1 MARRRL
7 ISDEDLFEKFEEY
20 VINECSNDISL
31 FKLPKF
37 GDYLRTTGFPEV
49 TDTTLRRNKK
59 FRITIEK
66 RKAEAEDEEFQ
77 TIITYKTL
85 DIDSFMMTNRTPR
98 AIRTALVELNKYY
111 KRIVEVALKYK
122 DEAEVLVIEN
132 KKIQE
137 QLQTATSNIEERKAL
152 IDENNALK
160 SIIKTTVYPEIA
172 NELLKAEG
180 LLKSENSIISDEYL
194 ASQIITADSKI
205 DFQSESTNTDEVQ
218 NKIVSIK
225 NLLDSKTNY

>member
-7 ISDEDLFEKFEEY
+7 ISDEDLFEKFEGY

-98 AIRTALVELNKYY
+98 AIRSALVELNKYY

-132 KKIQE
+132 KKLQE

-180 LLKSENSIISDEYL
+180 LLKSENRIISDEYL
-194 ASQIITADSKI
+194 ASQIITVDSKI

-218 NKIVSIK
+218 NKIVNIK
-225 NLLDSKTNY
+225 

>member
-20 VINECSNDISL
+20 VTNECSNDISL

-98 AIRTALVELNKYY
+98 AIRSALVELNKYY
-111 KRIVEVALKYK
+111 KRVVEVALKYK

-132 KKIQE
+132 KKLQE
-137 QLQTATSNIEERKAL
+137 QLQTATSNSEERKVL

-180 LLKSENSIISDEYL
+180 LLKSENRIISDEYL

>member
-20 VINECSNDISL
+20 VVNECSNDISL

-59 FRITIEK
+59 FRLTIEK
-66 RKAEAEDEEFQ
+66 RKAEAEDEVFQ

-98 AIRTALVELNKYY
+98 AIRSALVELNKYY

-132 KKIQE
+132 KKLQE
-137 QLQTATSNIEERKAL
+137 QLQTATSNSEERKAL
-152 IDENNALK
+152 IDENNELK

-180 LLKSENSIISDEYL
+180 LLKSENRIISDEYL

-205 DFQSESTNTDEVQ
+205 DFQSEFTNTDEVQ

>member
-137 QLQTATSNIEERKAL
+137 QLQTATSNSEERKAL

-180 LLKSENSIISDEYL
+180 LLKSENRIISDEYL

-205 DFQSESTNTDEVQ
+205 DLQSKSTSNDGAKS
-218 NKIVSIK
+218 KIVNIK

>member
-20 VINECSNDISL
+20 ILNECSNDISL

-37 GDYLRTTGFPEV
+37 GDYLRATGFPEV
-49 TDTTLRRNKK
+49 TDTTLRRNKN
-59 FRITIEK
+59 FRLTIEK

-98 AIRTALVELNKYY
+98 AIRSALVELNKYY

-122 DEAEVLVIEN
+122 DEAEVLVLEN
-132 KKIQE
+132 KKLQE
-137 QLQTATSNIEERKAL
+137 QLQTATSNIEERKVL
-152 IDENNALK
+152 MDENNALK

-172 NELLKAEG
+172 NELLKEEG
-180 LLKSENSIISDEYL
+180 LLKSESRIISDEYL
-194 ASQIITADSKI
+194 ASQIITADSRI

>member
-98 AIRTALVELNKYY
+98 AIRSALVELNKYY

-132 KKIQE
+132 KKLQE
-137 QLQTATSNIEERKAL
+137 QLQTATSNSEERKAL

-180 LLKSENSIISDEYL
+180 LLKSENRIISDEYL
-194 ASQIITADSKI
+194 ASQIITADSRI

>member
-98 AIRTALVELNKYY
+98 AIRSALVELNKYY

-137 QLQTATSNIEERKAL
+137 QLQTATSNSEERKAL

-180 LLKSENSIISDEYL
+180 LLKSENRIISEEYL

>member
-37 GDYLRTTGFPEV
+37 GDYLRTTGFSEV

-137 QLQTATSNIEERKAL
+137 QLQTATSNSEERKAL

-180 LLKSENSIISDEYL
+180 LLKSENRIISEEYL

-205 DFQSESTNTDEVQ
+205 DFQSESTNTDKVQ
-218 NKIVSIK
+218 NKIVNIK

>member
-98 AIRTALVELNKYY
+98 AIRSALVELNKYY

-132 KKIQE
+132 KKLQE
-137 QLQTATSNIEERKAL
+137 QLQTATSNSEERKAL

-160 SIIKTTVYPEIA
+160 SIIKTTIYPEIA

-180 LLKSENSIISDEYL
+180 LLKSENRIISDEYL

>member
-98 AIRTALVELNKYY
+98 AIRSALVELNKYY

-132 KKIQE
+132 KKLQE

-180 LLKSENSIISDEYL
+180 LLKSENRIISDEYL

>member
-37 GDYLRTTGFPEV
+37 GDYLRTTGFSEV

-98 AIRTALVELNKYY
+98 AIRSALVELNKYY

-122 DEAEVLVIEN
+122 DEVEVLVIEN
-132 KKIQE
+132 KKLQE
-137 QLQTATSNIEERKAL
+137 QLQTATSNSEERKAL
-152 IDENNALK
+152 IDENNELK

-180 LLKSENSIISDEYL
+180 LLKSENRIISDEYL

>member
-98 AIRTALVELNKYY
+98 AIRSALVELNKYY
-111 KRIVEVALKYK
+111 KRIVEAALKYK

-132 KKIQE
+132 KKLQE
-137 QLQTATSNIEERKAL
+137 QLQTATSNSEERKAL

-180 LLKSENSIISDEYL
+180 LLKSENRIISDEYL

>member
-1 MARRRL
+1 MARKRL

-98 AIRTALVELNKYY
+98 AIRSALVELNKYY

-132 KKIQE
+132 KKLQE
-137 QLQTATSNIEERKAL
+137 QLQTATSNSEERKAL

-172 NELLKAEG
+172 NELLKEEG
-180 LLKSENSIISDEYL
+180 LLKSESRIISDEYL
-194 ASQIITADSKI
+194 ASQIITVDSKI

>member
-98 AIRTALVELNKYY
+98 AIRSALVELNKYY

-132 KKIQE
+132 KKLQE
-137 QLQTATSNIEERKAL
+137 QLQTATSNSEERKAL

-180 LLKSENSIISDEYL
+180 LLKSENRIISDEYL

-205 DFQSESTNTDEVQ
+205 DLQSESTNTDEVQ

>member
-59 FRITIEK
+59 FRLTIEK
-66 RKAEAEDEEFQ
+66 RKAEAEDEELQ

-98 AIRTALVELNKYY
+98 AIRSALVELNKYY

-122 DEAEVLVIEN
+122 NEAEVLVIEN
-132 KKIQE
+132 KKLQE
-137 QLQTATSNIEERKAL
+137 QLQTATSNSEERKAL

-172 NELLKAEG
+172 NELLKEEG
-180 LLKSENSIISDEYL
+180 LLKSENRIISDEYL

-218 NKIVSIK
+218 NKIVSII

>member
-1 MARRRL
+1 M
-7 ISDEDLFEKFEEY
+7 
-20 VINECSNDISL
+20 
-31 FKLPKF
+31 FKLQKF

-98 AIRTALVELNKYY
+98 AIRSALVELNKYY

-122 DEAEVLVIEN
+122 DGAEVLVIEN
-132 KKIQE
+132 KKLQE

-180 LLKSENSIISDEYL
+180 LLKSENRIISDEYL

-218 NKIVSIK
+218 NKIVNIK

>member
-7 ISDEDLFEKFEEY
+7 ISDEDLFEKFEGY

-98 AIRTALVELNKYY
+98 AIRSALVELNKYY

-132 KKIQE
+132 KKLQE

-180 LLKSENSIISDEYL
+180 LLKSENRIISDEYL
-194 ASQIITADSKI
+194 ASQIITVDSKI

-218 NKIVSIK
+218 NKIVNIK

>member
-1 MARRRL
+1 MARKRL

-98 AIRTALVELNKYY
+98 AIRSALVELNKYY

-132 KKIQE
+132 KKLQE
-137 QLQTATSNIEERKAL
+137 QLQTATSNSEERKAL

-180 LLKSENSIISDEYL
+180 LLKSENRIISEEYL

>member
-137 QLQTATSNIEERKAL
+137 QLQTATSNSEERKAL

-180 LLKSENSIISDEYL
+180 LLKSENRIISDEYL

-205 DFQSESTNTDEVQ
+205 DFQSESTNTDKVQ
-218 NKIVSIK
+218 NKIVNIK

>member
-20 VINECSNDISL
+20 VTNECSNDISL

-98 AIRTALVELNKYY
+98 AIRSALVELNKYY

-132 KKIQE
+132 KKLQE
-137 QLQTATSNIEERKAL
+137 QLQTATSNSEERKAL

-180 LLKSENSIISDEYL
+180 LLKSENRIISDEYL

>member
-59 FRITIEK
+59 FRITIGK

-98 AIRTALVELNKYY
+98 AIRSALVELNKYY

-137 QLQTATSNIEERKAL
+137 QLQTATSNSEERKAL

-160 SIIKTTVYPEIA
+160 SIIKTTVYPENA

-180 LLKSENSIISDEYL
+180 LLKSENRIISDEYL

>member
-137 QLQTATSNIEERKAL
+137 QLQTATSNSEERKAL

-180 LLKSENSIISDEYL
+180 LLKSENRIISDEYL

-218 NKIVSIK
+218 NKIVNIK

>member
-98 AIRTALVELNKYY
+98 AIRSALVELNKYY

-122 DEAEVLVIEN
+122 DEAEVLVLEN
-132 KKIQE
+132 KKLQE
-137 QLQTATSNIEERKAL
+137 QLQTATSNIEERKVL
-152 IDENNALK
+152 MDENNALK

-172 NELLKAEG
+172 NELLKEEG
-180 LLKSENSIISDEYL
+180 LLKSESRIISDEYL
-194 ASQIITADSKI
+194 ASQIITADSRI
-205 DFQSESTNTDEVQ
+205 DFQSESTNTYEVQ

>member
-98 AIRTALVELNKYY
+98 AIRSALVELNKYY

-132 KKIQE
+132 KKLQE
-137 QLQTATSNIEERKAL
+137 QLQTATSNSEERKAL
-152 IDENNALK
+152 IDQNNALK

-172 NELLKAEG
+172 NELLK
-180 LLKSENSIISDEYL
+180 
-194 ASQIITADSKI
+194 
-205 DFQSESTNTDEVQ
+205 V
-218 NKIVSIK
+218 
-225 NLLDSKTNY
+225 

>member
-98 AIRTALVELNKYY
+98 AIRSALVELNKYY

-137 QLQTATSNIEERKAL
+137 QLQTATSNSEERKAL

-180 LLKSENSIISDEYL
+180 LLKSENRIISDEYL

-205 DFQSESTNTDEVQ
+205 DFQSESTNTDKVQ
-218 NKIVSIK
+218 NKIVNIK

>member
-7 ISDEDLFEKFEEY
+7 IFDEDLFEKFEEY

-98 AIRTALVELNKYY
+98 AIRSALVELNKYY

-122 DEAEVLVIEN
+122 DEAGVLVIEN
-132 KKIQE
+132 KKLQE
-137 QLQTATSNIEERKAL
+137 QLQTASSNSEERKAL

-180 LLKSENSIISDEYL
+180 LLKSENRIISDEYL

-205 DFQSESTNTDEVQ
+205 DFQSESTNTDKVQ
-218 NKIVSIK
+218 NKIVNIK

>member
-49 TDTTLRRNKK
+49 ADTTLRRNKK
-59 FRITIEK
+59 FRLTIEK

-98 AIRTALVELNKYY
+98 AIRSALVKLNKYY

-132 KKIQE
+132 KKLQE
-137 QLQTATSNIEERKAL
+137 QLQTATSNSEERKAL
-152 IDENNALK
+152 IDENNSLK

>member
-20 VINECSNDISL
+20 VLNECLNDISL

-49 TDTTLRRNKK
+49 TDTTLRRNKN
-59 FRITIEK
+59 FRLTIEK
-66 RKAEAEDEEFQ
+66 RKAEVEDEGFQ

-98 AIRTALVELNKYY
+98 AIRSALVELNKYY

-122 DEAEVLVIEN
+122 DEVEVLVIEN
-132 KKIQE
+132 KKLQE
-137 QLQTATSNIEERKAL
+137 QLQTATSNSEECKAL
-152 IDENNALK
+152 IDEISTLK

-180 LLKSENSIISDEYL
+180 LLKSENGIISDEYL

-205 DFQSESTNTDEVQ
+205 DLQSESTNTDEVQ
-218 NKIVSIK
+218 NKIVNIK

>member
-1 MARRRL
+1 M
-7 ISDEDLFEKFEEY
+7 
-20 VINECSNDISL
+20 

-98 AIRTALVELNKYY
+98 AIRSALVELNKYY

-122 DEAEVLVIEN
+122 DGAEVLVIEN
-132 KKIQE
+132 KKLQE

-180 LLKSENSIISDEYL
+180 LLKSENRIISDEYL

-218 NKIVSIK
+218 NKIVNIK
-225 NLLDSKTNY
+225 NLLNSKTNY

>member
-20 VINECSNDISL
+20 AINECSNDISL

-98 AIRTALVELNKYY
+98 AIRSALVELNKYY

-132 KKIQE
+132 KKLQE
-137 QLQTATSNIEERKAL
+137 QLQTATSNSEERKAL

-180 LLKSENSIISDEYL
+180 LLKSENRIISDEYL

-205 DFQSESTNTDEVQ
+205 DFQSESTNTDKVQ
-218 NKIVSIK
+218 NKIVNIK

>member
-1 MARRRL
+1 M
-7 ISDEDLFEKFEEY
+7 
-20 VINECSNDISL
+20 

-98 AIRTALVELNKYY
+98 AIRSALVELNKYY

-137 QLQTATSNIEERKAL
+137 QLQTATSNSEERKAL

-180 LLKSENSIISDEYL
+180 LLKSENRIISDEYL

-218 NKIVSIK
+218 NKIVNIK

>member
-98 AIRTALVELNKYY
+98 AIRSALVELNKYY

-132 KKIQE
+132 KKLQE
-137 QLQTATSNIEERKAL
+137 QLQTATSNSEERKAL

-180 LLKSENSIISDEYL
+180 LLKSENRIISDEYL

-218 NKIVSIK
+218 NKIVNIK

>member
-98 AIRTALVELNKYY
+98 AIRSALVELNKYY

-132 KKIQE
+132 KKLQE
-137 QLQTATSNIEERKAL
+137 QLQTATSNSEERKAL

-180 LLKSENSIISDEYL
+180 LLKSENRIISEEYL

>member
-98 AIRTALVELNKYY
+98 AIRSALVELNKYY

-132 KKIQE
+132 KKLQE
-137 QLQTATSNIEERKAL
+137 QLQTATSNSEERKAL

-180 LLKSENSIISDEYL
+180 LLKSENRIISDEYL

-205 DFQSESTNTDEVQ
+205 DFQSESPHTDEVQ
-218 NKIVSIK
+218 NKIVNIK

>member
-98 AIRTALVELNKYY
+98 AIRSALVELNKYY

-132 KKIQE
+132 KKLQE
-137 QLQTATSNIEERKAL
+137 QLQTATSNSEERKAL

-180 LLKSENSIISDEYL
+180 LLKSENRIISDEYL

>member
-137 QLQTATSNIEERKAL
+137 QLQTATSNSEERKAL

-180 LLKSENSIISDEYL
+180 LLKSENRIISEEYL

>member
-49 TDTTLRRNKK
+49 ADTTLRRNKK
-59 FRITIEK
+59 FRLTIEK

-98 AIRTALVELNKYY
+98 AIRSALVELNKYY

-132 KKIQE
+132 KKLQE
-137 QLQTATSNIEERKAL
+137 HLQTATSNSEERKAL

-180 LLKSENSIISDEYL
+180 LLKSENRIISEEYL

-218 NKIVSIK
+218 NKIVNIK

>member
-20 VINECSNDISL
+20 VTNECSNDISL

-98 AIRTALVELNKYY
+98 AIRSALVELNKYY
-111 KRIVEVALKYK
+111 KRVVEVALKYK

-132 KKIQE
+132 KKLQE
-137 QLQTATSNIEERKAL
+137 QLQTATSNSEERKVL

-180 LLKSENSIISDEYL
+180 LLKSENRIISDEYL

-218 NKIVSIK
+218 NKIVNIK

>member
-66 RKAEAEDEEFQ
+66 RKAETEDEEFQ

-137 QLQTATSNIEERKAL
+137 QLQTATSNSEERKAL

-180 LLKSENSIISDEYL
+180 LLKSENRIISDEYL

-218 NKIVSIK
+218 NKIVNIK

>member
-37 GDYLRTTGFPEV
+37 GDYLRTTGFSEV

-137 QLQTATSNIEERKAL
+137 QLQTATSNSEERKAL

-180 LLKSENSIISDEYL
+180 LLKSENRIISDEYL